1 MIKDTIQLMND
12 SKRIAQSVTPVDT
25 GNLRDN
31 AIRAYLT
38 PTGFRIVTLYTAAF
52 YGVILDTYGAR
63 GTNEHKGWWSTGV
76 RGKIS
81 TFISSSLNNRKS
93 MFEQSTTQIAKYKSD
108 DIAKQK
114 RFYNS
119 IVADVGRDKAL
130 AVMQQLGRQ

>member
-1 MIKDTIQLMND
+1 MIKNTVQLMNET
-12 SKRIAQSVTPVDT
+12 KVIAQSVAPVDT

-63 GTNEHKGWWSTGV
+63 GTGQHKGWWSIGV
-76 RGKIS
+76 HNKVS
-81 TFISSSLNNRKS
+81 TYIHSSLNNRKN
-93 MFEQSTTQIAKYKSD
+93 MFEQSVFHIVDFKSD
-108 DIAKQK
+108 DVAKQA

-119 IVADVGRDKAL
+119 MVADEGRDKFF
-130 AVMQQLGRQ
+130 GGK